1 MVVNSRHKCCH
12 TYCPHQYDDVI
23 GQKGWTQHASLKGAE
38 CIPCMYAIQMVRQG
52 QTVEQVEAVPQL
64 MQMFSDLLAKTGWSW
79 QQVKDSYQRVMAL
92 SSEAREREV
101 AK

>member
-1 MVVNSRHKCCH
+1 
-12 TYCPHQYDDVI
+12 
-23 GQKGWTQHASLKGAE
+23 
-38 CIPCMYAIQMVRQG
+38 MYAIQMVRQG